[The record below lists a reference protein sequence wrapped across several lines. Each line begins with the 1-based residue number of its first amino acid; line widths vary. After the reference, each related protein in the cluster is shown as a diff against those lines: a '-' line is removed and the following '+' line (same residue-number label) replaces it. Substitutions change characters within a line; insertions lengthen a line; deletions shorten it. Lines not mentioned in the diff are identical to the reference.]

1 MFIAE
6 VTEYR
11 EQEIIKAKKEGKTS
25 ISFESVE
32 VDYRYNYSDTP
43 FVKEYYDIADNKVK
57 YVLTYQFMLYY
68 LYTKT
73 DKDVLYKNFVI
84 SEIQQYGDFYYSV
97 DGTDITVFNG
107 IGSKRTKF
115 ETILLDLQCIKEV
128 INC

>member
-1 MFIAE
+1 
-6 VTEYR
+6 
-11 EQEIIKAKKEGKTS
+11 
-25 ISFESVE
+25 
-32 VDYRYNYSDTP
+32 
-43 FVKEYYDIADNKVK
+43 
-57 YVLTYQFMLYY
+57 MLYY

-97 DGTDITVFNG
+97 DGTDITVFNR

-115 ETILLDLQCIKEV
+115 ETILLDLQCIKEG